1 MRGGDEGGQTG
12 NRLARKPVVAI
23 VGRPNVGKSTLFN
36 RLVGKRTAIVEDV
49 PGTTRDRLQAEITYR
64 DGHFTLIDTGGLE
77 PYADEGYS
85 ALIRRQV
92 ETAVREAEVILF
104 VLDAVAGVTRTDS
117 EIAGMLRR
125 VETPILLLANKAD
138 NETRREA
145 SLEFFE
151 LGLGEPIPVSAYHDL
166 GLREALDRLID
177 LLPESPI
184 GGPVDEL
191 RLAVVGRP
199 NVGKSALV
207 NAVLG
212 EERVIVSEESGTT
225 RDAVDT
231 RFLYRDNSLVLIDTA
246 GIRRRGRI
254 ERGVEK
260 YSVMRAR
267 EAIERAD
274 IALLVLDASQKV
286 AAQDL
291 HVAGYV
297 ADAYKGMIVAV
308 NKWDLAEDSE
318 ESRNAFARNVLRR
331 LQFTPWAPLAFVS
344 AKTGLNIDGLLD
356 LALEIG
362 ETRSQRVPTPEV
374 NVVLREAV
382 AANPPPSP
390 GRRPLRI
397 KYGTQAEVRPPTFV
411 FFTNDASLIHFS
423 YRRYLENFLRKR
435 FGFEGTAIKLEFR
448 SRELSPSRAIGGS
461 KARP

>member
-1 MRGGDEGGQTG
+1 MRGGDDSTPTG
-12 NRLARKPVVAI
+12 ENLARKSVVVI

-36 RLVGKRTAIVEDV
+36 RLVGQRSAIVENI
-49 PGTTRDRLQAEITYR
+49 PGTTRDRLQAEVTYR
-64 DGHFTLIDTGGLE
+64 DRHFALIDTGGLE
-77 PYADEGYS
+77 PDAESGYS
-85 ALIRRQV
+85 VLIREQV
-92 ETAVREAEVILF
+92 QAAVREADVILF
-104 VLDAVAGVTRTDS
+104 VVDAVAGVTRTDS
-117 EIAGMLRR
+117 EIAQMLRPKKTS
-125 VETPILLLANKAD
+125 VLLLANKSD
-138 NETRREA
+138 NDSRRELA
-145 SLEFFE
+145 VEFFE
-151 LGLGEPIPVSAYHDL
+151 MGLGEPMPISAYHDI
-166 GLREALDRLID
+166 GLREVLARLSE
-177 LLPESPI
+177 LLPESRTEEA
-184 GGPVDEL
+184 VDGL

-207 NAVLG
+207 NAILG

-231 RFLYRDNSLVLIDTA
+231 RFLYRDKPLVLIDTA

-267 EAIERAD
+267 QAIERCD
-274 IALLVLDASQKV
+274 IAILVLDATEKV

-308 NKWDLAEDSE
+308 NKWDLLEDSE
-318 ESRNAFARNVLRR
+318 DSREAFARNVLRR

-356 LALEIG
+356 LGLEIG
-362 ETRSQRVPTPEV
+362 EMRSHRIPTSEV
-374 NVVLREAV
+374 NAVLREAV

-411 FFTNDASLIHFS
+411 FFANDASLIHFS

-435 FGFEGTAIKLEFR
+435 FGFEGTAMKLEFR
-448 SRELSPSRAIGGS
+448 SRE
-461 KARP
+461 

>member
-1 MRGGDEGGQTG
+1 VRGGDKSTPTG
-12 NRLARKPVVAI
+12 ENVARKPGVVI

-36 RLVGKRTAIVEDV
+36 RLVGQRNAIVEDI
-49 PGTTRDRLQAEITYR
+49 PGTTRDRLQAEVAYR
-64 DGHFTLIDTGGLE
+64 DRHFALMDTGGLE
-77 PYADEGYS
+77 PNAEEGYS

-92 ETAVREAEVILF
+92 ETAVREADVVLF
-104 VLDAVAGVTRTDS
+104 VVDTVAGVTRTDS
-117 EIAGMLRR
+117 EIAEMLRR
-125 VETPILLLANKAD
+125 IETPIMLLANKAD
-138 NETRREA
+138 NDARREA
-145 SLEFFE
+145 ALEFFE
-151 LGLGEPIPVSAYHDL
+151 LGLGEPVPISAYHDL
-166 GLREALDRLID
+166 GLRKVLDRLSEI
-177 LLPESPI
+177 LPESPSEEA
-184 GGPVDEL
+184 VDEL

-207 NAVLG
+207 NAILG
-212 EERVIVSEESGTT
+212 EDRVIVSQESGTT

-231 RFLYRDNSLVLIDTA
+231 PFLYREKPLVLIDTA
-246 GIRRRGRI
+246 GIRRRGRV

-267 EAIERAD
+267 QAIERCD
-274 IALLVLDASQKV
+274 IAILVMDATQKV

-291 HVAGYV
+291 HVAGFV

-308 NKWDLAEDSE
+308 NKWDVKEDSE
-318 ESRNAFARNVLRR
+318 ESREAFALNVLRR

-362 ETRSQRVPTPEV
+362 ETRSRRIPTSEV
-374 NVVLREAV
+374 NTVLREAV

-397 KYGTQAEVRPPTFV
+397 KYATQAEVRPPTFV
-411 FFTNDASLIHFS
+411 FFANDASLIHFS
-423 YRRYLENFLRKR
+423 YRRYIENFLRKR

-448 SRELSPSRAIGGS
+448 SRE
-461 KARP
+461 